1 MANIADVEGI
11 GAAFAEKLSGAGVGT
26 VEKLLE
32 EGASAK
38 GREDLAGKTGIS
50 ETLILKWVNRADLAR
65 IKGIGAQFADLL
77 EAAGVDSVP
86 ELGQRNGANLHA
98 KLEEVNTAKNLV
110 NRVPSADEV
119 EDWINQAK
127 ALPKVVTH

>member
-26 VEKLLE
+26 VEQLLE
-32 EGASAK
+32 VGASAK
-38 GREDLAGKTGIS
+38 GREDLADKTGIS
-50 ETLILKWVNRADLAR
+50 ETMILKWVNRADLAR
-65 IKGIGAQFADLL
+65 INGIGAQFADLL

>member
-1 MANIADVEGI
+1 M
-11 GAAFAEKLSGAGVGT
+11 
-26 VEKLLE
+26 
-32 EGASAK
+32 
-38 GREDLAGKTGIS
+38 
-50 ETLILKWVNRADLAR
+50 ILKWVNRADLAR
-65 IKGIGAQFADLL
+65 INGIGAQFADLL
-77 EAAGVDSVP
+77 EAAGIDSVP

-98 KLEEVNTAKNLV
+98 KLEEVNTAKNLF